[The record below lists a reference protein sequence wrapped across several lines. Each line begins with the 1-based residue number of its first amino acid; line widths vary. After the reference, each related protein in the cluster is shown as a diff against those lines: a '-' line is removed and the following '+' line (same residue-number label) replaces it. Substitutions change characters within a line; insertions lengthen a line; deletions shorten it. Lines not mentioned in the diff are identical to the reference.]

1 MGENIFKNS
10 AQWRKFWMAQ
20 IFFLQNVARWRYCD
34 GAKILAEITAR
45 WRKDLKS
52 GARRGGAN

>member
-1 MGENIFKNS
+1 MTQIFDGEN
-10 AQWRKFWMAQ
+10 
-20 IFFLQNVARWRYCD
+20 FFLQNVARWRYCD